1 MTGIA
6 LVLYGIYV
14 GAVTYHENLPALL
27 ASLPEAKGYVLWA
40 VVVLI
45 LAVAAS
51 IPDIE
56 PIAVGLAVL
65 IGLAYLL
72 DKWPTI
78 LSQVESLGATF
89 NLTGAT
95 AHA

>member
-6 LVLYGIYV
+6 LVLYGLYIA
-14 GAVTYHENLPALL
+14 AVTYHDNLPSLL
-27 ASLPEAKGYVLWA
+27 TSLPEAKGYVLWA

-78 LSQVESLGATF
+78 LSQAESLGATF